1 VLLSSEHKFAG
12 DLLSC
17 RAMECERCGWFWTDK
32 VKPHDDEGNN
42 AKALIK
48 SNAKVLR
55 CIPMLFQASPKKSL
69 ELRRNNNDAKEKDSL
84 LQEVVDR

>member
-1 VLLSSEHKFAG
+1 
-12 DLLSC
+12 
-17 RAMECERCGWFWTDK
+17 MECERCGWFWTDK

-55 CIPMLFQASPKKSL
+55 CIPMLSL
-69 ELRRNNNDAKEKDSL
+69 SSVSKEVWS
-84 LQEVVDR
+84 